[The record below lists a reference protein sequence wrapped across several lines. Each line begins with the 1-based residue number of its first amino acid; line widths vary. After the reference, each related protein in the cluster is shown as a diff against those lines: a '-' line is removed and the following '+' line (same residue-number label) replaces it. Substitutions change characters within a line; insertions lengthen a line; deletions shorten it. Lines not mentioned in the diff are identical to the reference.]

1 MRQAIIKSGGLFG
14 SWFWCPG
21 NPKAWYQHLVRAFL
35 LHPDMT
41 ESIMWCDGPSVLP
54 QGSLPPLI
62 KVTNIITGAP
72 RSYSHLIW
80 IFLSRV
86 PSLSIISIWI
96 WGLSLQHLNFGNIFK
111 LKKAPCGNDM
121 TLQHKAPLTV
131 TSHPCLSSAM
141 LLQLGMP
148 SWGVLSSLLLEW
160 ESSPHGVSYSELL
173 GHVFPGSHHFT
184 SPSMT
189 ICELTKRNENSP
201 IHSTPHHSIFSAL
214 LSQTIK
220 VFYF

>member
-1 MRQAIIKSGGLFG
+1 MIQVIIKSGGLFG

-72 RSYSHLIW
+72 RSYSHLIR

-121 TLQHKAPLTV
+121 TLQHKAPSLDCHV
-131 TSHPCLSSAM
+131 SPL
-141 LLQLGMP
+141 
-148 SWGVLSSLLLEW
+148 SLLCHAPTSAWDAIVRCSLQFALRMRVRPPW
-160 ESSPHGVSYSELL
+160 GELL
-173 GHVFPGSHHFT
+173 WASGGCVPWF
-184 SPSMT
+184 SPLYLT
-189 ICELTKRNENSP
+189 IYDDMWTYKEE
-201 IHSTPHHSIFSAL
+201 
-214 LSQTIK
+214 
-220 VFYF
+220 